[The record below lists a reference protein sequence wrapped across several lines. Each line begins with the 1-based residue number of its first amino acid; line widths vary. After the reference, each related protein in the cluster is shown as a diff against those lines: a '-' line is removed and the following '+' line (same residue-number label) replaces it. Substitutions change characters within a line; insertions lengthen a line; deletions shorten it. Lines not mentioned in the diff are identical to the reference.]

1 MRGAFLTFWQYI
13 MNFGTLLR
21 LANLLTLLRLFLIP
35 PFIFCFQARMMI
47 PALLIF
53 LLAALTDNLDGR
65 IARRQGETGFGK
77 FMDPLADKL
86 LIGAA
91 LICLALFKDIDGGLI
106 PMWMVAV
113 IMGREILVTVLR
125 IVFIA
130 KYGQV
135 VSASQWGKYKMTS
148 QLIIVSVGLALLA
161 FQNALNAALIV
172 RSHGPIFF
180 MMLLPLILTIASGV
194 EFLVNNRKFLFA
206 LVHLR
211 RYDPET
217 GA

>member
-1 MRGAFLTFWQYI
+1 
-13 MNFGTLLR
+13 
-21 LANLLTLLRLFLIP
+21 
-35 PFIFCFQARMMI
+35 MMV
-47 PALLIF
+47 PALIIF

-65 IARRQGETGFGK
+65 VARKQGVTGFGK

-86 LIGAA
+86 LIGAV
-91 LICLALFKDIDGGLI
+91 LICLALFKHVDDGLI
-106 PMWMVAV
+106 PIWMVA
-113 IMGREILVTVLR
+113 IILGREVLITVLR
-125 IVFIA
+125 VVFIA

-148 QLIIVSVGLALLA
+148 QLIVVGIGLVLLA
-161 FQNALNAALIV
+161 FQNELNAALIV
-172 RSHGPIFF
+172 RNHGPIFF
-180 MMLLPLILTIASGV
+180 MMFLPLILTVVSGV

-211 RYDPET
+211 SYDPEA

>member
-1 MRGAFLTFWQYI
+1 

-21 LANLLTLLRLFLIP
+21 LANLLTILRLFLIP
-35 PFIFCFQARMMI
+35 PFIFCFQADMMV
-47 PALLIF
+47 PALAIF
-53 LLAALTDNLDGR
+53 TIAALTDHFDGK
-65 IARRQGETGFGK
+65 IARIQGVTGFGK

-91 LICLALFKDIDGGLI
+91 LICLTFFEGIGGGLI
-106 PMWMVAV
+106 PMWMVVV
-113 IMGREILVTVLR
+113 IMGREVLVTFLR

-148 QLIIVSVGLALLA
+148 QLIVIAIGLVLLA
-161 FQNALNAALIV
+161 VQNEQTATFVLKT
-172 RSHGPIFF
+172 RGPIYF
-180 MMLLPLILTIASGV
+180 MMYLPLVLTIGSGV
-194 EFLVNNRKFLFA
+194 EFLVNNRKA
-206 LVHLR
+206 LSALIFSTG
-211 RYDPET
+211 YDPEA